1 MFLIFVKS
9 DSTIFCKLYVINYI
23 CKKILTVAEYNSV
36 YDELA
41 QFLASLSPRRVLAY
55 KSSSKAQE
63 RINLLLLKNKE
74 VGLNVEENVEMERYM
89 SVEHIVRLAK
99 AKALQKFSV

>member
-1 MFLIFVKS
+1 M
-9 DSTIFCKLYVINYI
+9 
-23 CKKILTVAEYNSV
+23 VAEHISV

-63 RINLLLLKNKE
+63 RVNALLLKNKAE
-74 VGLNVEENVEMERYM
+74 GLNAEENAEMERFM

-99 AKALQKFSV
+99 AKALQKLSAK